1 LSSPRL
7 QADDRETEKKQRAA
21 IVLKRLAKR
30 YPQPESAL
38 TWSTPWEL
46 LVATALSAQCTDE
59 RVNMVTPAL
68 FAAWPDV
75 QSMAEAD
82 PRDVERVIYSTG
94 FYKNKTKNLIHA
106 ARTIVDHF
114 AGQVPRTM
122 EELITL
128 GGVAR
133 KTANI
138 ILSNAFGIH
147 EGIAVDTHVKRIALR
162 LGLTESTNP
171 IHVERD
177 LMPLFPQQHWGNI
190 NHCLVLFGR
199 EVCNARSP
207 RCNACEFHDICPQHG
222 VKTRNND
229 DRS

>member
-1 LSSPRL
+1 MSSPEVHDNGQTTENEHRAGILL
-7 QADDRETEKKQRAA
+7 Q
-21 IVLKRLAKR
+21 RLAKR

-38 TWSTPWEL
+38 RWSTPWEL

-59 RVNMVTPAL
+59 RVNRVTPTL
-68 FAAWPDV
+68 FATWPDV
-75 QSMAEAD
+75 KAMAEAD
-82 PRDVERVIYSTG
+82 PREVEKIIYSTG
-94 FYKNKTKNLIHA
+94 FYRNKTRNLIQA

-114 AGQVPRTM
+114 ASRVPRTM

-147 EGIAVDTHVKRIALR
+147 EGIAVDTHVKRIARR

-171 IHVERD
+171 IRIEKD
-177 LMPLFPQQHWGNI
+177 LMPLFPRQHWGNI
-190 NHCLVLFGR
+190 NHFLVLFGR
-199 EVCNARSP
+199 EVCRARSP
-207 RCNACEFHDICPQHG
+207 RCKACELLDICPRHG
-222 VKTRNND
+222 
-229 DRS
+229 